1 VTNTNMGPSGDTAT
15 PDPQSEPEERGGGK
29 TKITIAAIGGLA
41 VVAAAVIPIL
51 LNQRTEPPIVQTS
64 TTPTTMATS
73 PVPAPDDPCDI
84 DRLGDYWTQPPS
96 QRYNETLFADRQRP
110 SVYSQVSPDSN
121 PEVSVK
127 GQLNL
132 DVPAGQVLYLVRRP
146 DPKTKDSFGNPG
158 NNRYYP
164 ATSVTPTSAGCWED
178 DNRPVGYPGV
188 KGIGQI
194 YLLVLVSHDQA
205 AKFPADRK
213 AKDWDGYSQDQ
224 WGAINT
230 IDVMSFNVSTT

>member
-1 VTNTNMGPSGDTAT
+1 MTDTNTNTAEGTSMPEQQGESEGRSGLKG
-15 PDPQSEPEERGGGK
+15 R
-29 TKITIAAIGGLA
+29 IAIAVIGALA
-41 VVAAAVIPIL
+41 GVAAATIPVL
-51 LNQRTEPPIVQTS
+51 LNQPGRPTGTS
-64 TTPTTMATS
+64 ASSSPAT
-73 PVPAPDDPCDI
+73 DDPCDL
-84 DRLGDYWTQPPS
+84 DRLGDYWVQPPS
-96 QRYNETLFADRQRP
+96 QRYNETLFASRQRP
-110 SVYSQVSPDSN
+110 RVFSQVSPDSN

-127 GQLNL
+127 GQLSI
-132 DVPAGQVLYLVRRP
+132 DVPAGQVLYLIRRP

-194 YLLVLVSHDQA
+194 YLLVLVSRDQA
-205 AKFPADRK
+205 AEFPADRR

-224 WGAINT
+224 WRAINT
-230 IDVMSFNVSTT
+230 INVMSFNVSTT

>member
-1 VTNTNMGPSGDTAT
+1 MTDTNTGPSDDTAA
-15 PDPQSEPEERGGGK
+15 PAPQDETEESGGGK
-29 TKITIAAIGGLA
+29 TRVVIAAIGGLA
-41 VVAAAVIPIL
+41 VVAAAAIPL
-51 LNQRTEPPIVQTS
+51 LLSQQTEPPRPQPS
-64 TTPTTMATS
+64 QTPTHIETS
-73 PVPAPDDPCDI
+73 PLTPADDPCDL

-132 DVPAGQVLYLVRRP
+132 DVPAGQVLYLIRRP

-164 ATSVTPTSAGCWED
+164 ATSITPTSAGCWED

-194 YLLVLVSHDQA
+194 YLLVLVSRDQA

-224 WGAINT
+224 WRAINT
-230 IDVMSFNVSTT
+230 IDVISFNVSTT